1 MPVIDRALGTVLRWL
16 TPLAVAGAVLALV
29 LPSRGVADHGDLL
42 LAVLVLFTA
51 LGISA
56 TELLMLRHHA
66 LTIVGLSLVPLII
79 LGAVGWAL
87 GRPFSPEVQHGLLGT
102 GLASAEVAGVGLVG
116 LAGADATIAVGVV
129 TGSLIATAILS
140 PLVIGWLSPGA
151 HIDALS
157 LLGRFA
163 LVVIAPLIIG
173 MAIRSLRRPG
183 TWLAAHDEARDGVA
197 ALVVVALVYAALSG
211 THGAHGLG
219 TAAVASAVF
228 LLISIAL
235 ATVWHRASL
244 RTAGGAGT
252 VTATPGAFTI
262 AMRDFAVAATL
273 ATQAFGA
280 GAGTV
285 PGVYGVLML
294 ISGSLAATGLRR
306 RGSRS
311 SRER

>member
-16 TPLAVAGAVLALV
+16 TPLAVTAAVLALV
-29 LPSRGVADHGDLL
+29 LPARGVAEHSDLL
-42 LAVLVLFTA
+42 LAALVLFTA

-56 TELLMLRHHA
+56 TELLTLRYHA
-66 LTIVGLSLVPLII
+66 LTIAGLSLVPLII

-102 GLASAEVAGVGLVG
+102 GLASAEVASVGLVG

-129 TGSLIATAILS
+129 TGSLVATAILS
-140 PLVIGWLSPGA
+140 PLIIGRLSPGA
-151 HIDALS
+151 HIDTLS

-173 MAIRSLRRPG
+173 VAIRSLRRPG
-183 TWLAAHDEARDGVA
+183 TWLTAHDEARDGIA
-197 ALVVVALVYAALSG
+197 ALTVVALVYAALSG

-219 TAAVASAVF
+219 TATVASAGF
-228 LLISIAL
+228 LLSSIAL
-235 ATVWHRASL
+235 AAVWHRAS
-244 RTAGGAGT
+244 RGAAGA
-252 VTATPGAFTI
+252 VTATSGAFTI

-294 ISGSLAATGLRR
+294 IAGSLAATGLRR
-306 RGSRS
+306 RGPRS